1 MEKKKFKWNGFWH
14 STLAKVAGGVFVVII
29 FLMLA
34 HCGAKGKK
42 QTVSDDPNE
51 VQTSNSEYDDLD
63 VLGDYLF
70 PDAPL
75 QKDVTVEEDKTEK
88 KEEKKSAADG
98 DEGGEIIESADPTS
112 APAEEI
118 MPPTPVEVP
127 KASAPTV
134 EKIEQ

>member
-1 MEKKKFKWNGFWH
+1 MKWNGFWH
-14 STLAKVAGGVFVVII
+14 STLAKIAGGGFVVII
-29 FLMLA
+29 FLTLA

-42 QTVSDDPNE
+42 QVVVDDSSE
-51 VQTSNSEYDDLD
+51 AQTSNPEYDNLD

-88 KEEKKSAADG
+88 KAGADG
-98 DEGGEIIESADPTS
+98 DVGGEILESADPTS

-118 MPPTPVEVP
+118 VPVTPVETP
-127 KASAPTV
+127 KTAAPTV

>member
-1 MEKKKFKWNGFWH
+1 MKWNGFWH
-14 STLAKVAGGVFVVII
+14 STLAKIAGGVFVVII
-29 FLMLA
+29 LLTIA

-42 QTVSDDPNE
+42 QVVYDDNNE
-51 VQTSNSEYDDLD
+51 AQTSNPEYDNLD

-75 QKDVTVEEDKTEK
+75 QKDVTVEEDKSEK
-88 KEEKKSAADG
+88 KDEKKSAPDG
-98 DEGGEIIESADPTS
+98 DEGGEILESADPTS

-118 MPPTPVEVP
+118 VPVTPVEVP
-127 KASAPTV
+127 KTAAPKV

>member
-1 MEKKKFKWNGFWH
+1 MKWNGFWH
-14 STLAKVAGGVFVVII
+14 STLAKIAGGVFVVII
-29 FLMLA
+29 FLTLA

-42 QTVSDDPNE
+42 QVVDDDANQ
-51 VQTSNSEYDDLD
+51 VQTSNPEYDNLD

-75 QKDVTVEEDKTEK
+75 QKDVTTETE
-88 KEEKKSAADG
+88 KEEKKTDEKKSGPDG
-98 DEGGEIIESADPTS
+98 DVGGEILESADPTS

-118 MPPTPVEVP
+118 VPVTPVEVP
-127 KASAPTV
+127 KTSAPTV